1 MERDELINS
10 HSVSTKP
17 IFSIKTSTILIGLM
31 CFLMILPDDVFGWIS
46 LYESITPSS
55 IAYIWLDYSFGIVQL
70 FVLLIG
76 IYYSV
81 RLNKKGLFILAAV
94 MLIRELTYLLL
105 GENSIF
111 SASAYEM
118 YLAVFVGYAFALWAE
133 GGLRSFKECERYF
146 KWFLITNMLTIYI
159 NFLMGGAGGILAGRY
174 HSSNLDVGGTGTL
187 CVLCILFLA
196 NLAEKKWY
204 DYIFIGLSAIGL
216 FLSGSRANLLFLIL
230 IFGLYIVL
238 NMFFKFKKEDQNS
251 GRRSVFF
258 RRFMM
263 SGIALVAAV
272 IIVVVNYDAIVS
284 WIIGSRFQSLFSSQG
299 LRTDDSFLGRT
310 ASLTAGLDVLKHHPL
325 GISGYFINLQ
335 QEIRMRGYPTFPH
348 STLLSM
354 YLVFGPV
361 VLILYGLWIRMLKK
375 LRSVDVKYYLMIL
388 FLLISTIIY
397 GGPIANFKII
407 FMIVMTTFL
416 ARQSIKEVQ
425 CAEAEEYVSGEV
437 R

>member
-1 MERDELINS
+1 MIHDNITG
-10 HSVSTKP
+10 TKP
-17 IFSIKTSTILIGLM
+17 KLSIKVSTILIWLM
-31 CFLMILPDDVFGWIS
+31 CFLMILPDDVFGLIP
-46 LYESITPSS
+46 LYQSVTPSS
-55 IAYIWLDYSFGIVQL
+55 IAYIWLNYSFGIIQL
-70 FVLLIG
+70 TILLIG
-76 IYYSV
+76 LYYAI
-81 RLNKKGLFILAAV
+81 RLNKKRLFLLIIV
-94 MLIRELTYLLL
+94 MLIREIIYAL
-105 GENSIF
+105 GNLNNIF

-118 YLAVFVGYAFALWAE
+118 YLTVFVGYAFVLWAE
-133 GGLRSFKECERYF
+133 GGLKTKEEREIYF
-146 KWFLITNMLTIYI
+146 KWFLISNMLTLYI
-159 NFLMGGAGGILAGRY
+159 NVAMGGMSGIGAGRY
-174 HSSNLDVGGTGTL
+174 HSSNLDVGGTGTV

-361 VLILYGLWIRMLKK
+361 VLILYGLWISMLKK

-416 ARQSIKEVQ
+416 ARQSIKEAQ
-425 CAEAEEYVSGEV
+425 CAEAEE
-437 R
+437 

>member
-1 MERDELINS
+1 MERNTLINTCG
-10 HSVSTKP
+10 VSAKP
-17 IFSIKTSTILIGLM
+17 KLFVKASTILIGLM
-31 CFLMILPDDVFGWIS
+31 CFLMILPDDAFGWVS
-46 LYESITPSS
+46 LYKSVTPSS

-81 RLNKKGLFILAAV
+81 KLNKKSLFLLVIV
-94 MLIRELTYLLL
+94 MLVRELIYLLL
-105 GENSIF
+105 GANNIF

-118 YLAVFVGYAFALWAE
+118 YLSVFIGYAFVLWAE
-133 GGLRSFKECERYF
+133 GGLRTVEECERYF
-146 KWFLITNMLTIYI
+146 KWFLITNMLTLYI
-159 NFLMGGAGGILAGRY
+159 NLLMGGTGGILSGRY
-174 HSSNLDVGGTGTL
+174 HSSNLDVGGTGTV

-204 DYIFIGLSAIGL
+204 DYIFIGLSVIGL

-238 NMFFKFKKEDQNS
+238 NMFFKFKKEDKDS
-251 GRRSVFF
+251 HRRSVFF

-263 SGIALVAAV
+263 SGMALVAAL
-272 IIVVVNYDAIVS
+272 IIVVVNYDAIFN
-284 WIIGSRFQSLFSSQG
+284 WILGSRFQSLFSSQG
-299 LRTDDSFLGRT
+299 LRSDDSILGRT
-310 ASLTAGLDVLKHHPL
+310 ASLTAGLDVLEHHPL

-361 VLILYGLWIRMLKK
+361 VLILYGIWIRMLKK

-407 FMIVMTTFL
+407 FMIAMITFL
-416 ARQSIKEVQ
+416 ARQSIKKAQ
-425 CAEAEEYVSGEV
+425 FAGSEEDALGE
-437 R
+437 